1 VTITHPFHPLRNQ
14 KFFML
19 RTRKVS
25 GNTILTLKGDIQGTF
40 AVPEEWTDYLKGG
53 SEHYGSQSHIPGSAF
68 LCIHRLLEL
77 TQLIDQLNHKRL
89 YT

>member
-1 VTITHPFHPLRNQ
+1 
-14 KFFML
+14 ML

-25 GNTILTLKGDIQGTF
+25 GDTILTLQGEIQGTF
-40 AVPEEWTDYLKGG
+40 AVPEEWTDYLKGP
-53 SEHYGSQSHIPGSAF
+53 EHHGTHSHIPGSAF

-89 YT
+89 DT

>member
-1 VTITHPFHPLRNQ
+1 MTITHPFHPLRNQ

-40 AVPEEWTDYLKGG
+40 AVPEEWTDYLEGF
-53 SEHYGSQSHIPGSAF
+53 EHHEPRSHVPGSAF

-89 YT
+89 DS